1 MKLELPSALTQQ
13 QFLKQYWQKK
23 PLLMRGALKNF
34 KSPITAETLAGLACE
49 GEVESRLVSGCR
61 ELNNWQAKLGPFND
75 KTFAELPDKHWTLLV
90 QDVDKHLPEVHQL
103 LEAFR
108 FIPEW
113 RLDDIMVSYAVDQ
126 GSVGPHIDDY
136 DVFLI
141 QGEGK
146 RRWQIHTKEVS
157 EDDYIDGLDLR
168 ILPEFEAEESWVLE
182 PGDLLYLPPNI
193 AHWGVAEGE
202 CLSLSVGFRAPA
214 LRDLTAAWCDE
225 LIEQQ
230 IPKERYRDPNL
241 QLQENFAEIT
251 SETTQKISQLMQQ
264 FLQQDKQL
272 LQHWFGRYITE
283 PKENLIIEATENSLG
298 TEEFYKQFQISG
310 KLIRDNYSRMVY
322 THGEQSDL
330 LFVNGEAFELP
341 ANRDGFLQTI
351 TQQSELPFEDLT
363 SWLDR
368 ACYLELLTTLYNSG
382 HLRFADKE
390 RLPNR
395 VTTES

>member
-49 GEVESRLVSGCR
+49 DEVESRLVSGCR

-193 AHWGVAEGE
+193 AHWGVAEGA
-202 CLSLSVGFRAPA
+202 CLTLSVGFRAPA
-214 LRDLTAAWCDE
+214 LRDLTTAWCDE
-225 LIEQQ
+225 LIEQNA
-230 IPKERYRDPNL
+230 PKKERYRDPEL

-251 SETTQKISQLMQQ
+251 SETTRQISQLMQQ
-264 FLQQDKQL
+264 FLQQDTQL
-272 LQHWFGRYITE
+272 LQSWFGRFATE
-283 PKENLIIEATENSLG
+283 QKENLSTELIENPLDIEQ
-298 TEEFYKQFQISG
+298 FYNNFQVQK
-310 KLIRDNYSRMVY
+310 KLTRDNYSRMAYSRGAQV
-322 THGEQSDL
+322 DL
-330 LFVNGEAFELP
+330 LFANGEAFEISTAEGDLLP
-341 ANRDGFLQTI
+341 AI
-351 TQQSELPFEDLT
+351 TQQSELQFDDLKP
-363 SWLDR
+363 WLDKPQYQKLF
-368 ACYLELLTTLYNSG
+368 CTLYNMG
-382 HLRFADKE
+382 CYYFDDE
-390 RLPNR
+390 
-395 VTTES
+395 E